1 MSISTIINNDYIIC
15 SCEGTAE
22 ECIMNLLLDN
32 NCLIFS
38 RENLIDSKVTRI
50 RPSKKIEEHFLMRA
64 YEKKIHIIRI
74 IDSRNENFKF
84 SKQYRNRPQV
94 INENPIN
101 IYTHPE
107 IEILIILA
115 EGEHENFDRSQT
127 RTLSRR
133 LFPKKNIKSREFI
146 LDYFSDNN
154 KLLRA
159 IKKYKE
165 ITVFKSGD
173 LCLYDLLKEEIK
185 DNLNN
190 QN

>member
-1 MSISTIINNDYIIC
+1 
-15 SCEGTAE
+15 
-22 ECIMNLLLDN
+22 
-32 NCLIFS
+32 
-38 RENLIDSKVTRI
+38 
-50 RPSKKIEEHFLMRA
+50 MRA

-101 IYTHPE
+101 IYNHPE

-115 EGEHENFDRSQT
+115 EGEHANFDRSQT